1 MGSEMCIRDSTRA
14 YLHHLFK
21 SKEILGPM
29 LLTYHNLKYYQDL
42 METLRNSISKQSLKE
57 VVSNLVSEW
66 EKGDID

>member
-1 MGSEMCIRDSTRA
+1 
-14 YLHHLFK
+14 
-21 SKEILGPM
+21 M

>member
-1 MGSEMCIRDSTRA
+1 
-14 YLHHLFK
+14 
-21 SKEILGPM
+21 
-29 LLTYHNLKYYQDL
+29 